1 MAVVLFLGESRK
13 LQIIWAKSVNAVL
26 YHTFDEKGNN
36 SVCSLKHTWWYI
48 FNSTSVQNAHYLP
61 VLLLITTG
69 IDTHT
74 PIGAYHYQNVD
85 SVTELW

>member
-36 SVCSLKHTWWYI
+36 SVWSLKHTVI
-48 FNSTSVQNAHYLP
+48 VVDLQFDVRTKCPISTSIA
-61 VLLLITTG
+61 T
-69 IDTHT
+69 D
-74 PIGAYHYQNVD
+74 
-85 SVTELW
+85 